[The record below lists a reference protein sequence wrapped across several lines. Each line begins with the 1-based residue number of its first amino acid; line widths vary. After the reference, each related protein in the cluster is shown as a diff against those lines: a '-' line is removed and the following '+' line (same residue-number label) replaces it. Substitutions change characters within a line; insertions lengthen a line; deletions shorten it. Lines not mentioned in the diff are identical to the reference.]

1 MRPGNLVPVD
11 SQGLRRAF
19 VDFFVARGHVEVPSS
34 GLVPHHP
41 RAPLFTNA
49 GMNQF
54 ISYFLGEEIPPF
66 KRATTVQKC
75 VRVRGKHDDI
85 EQVGR
90 SLKHLSF
97 FEMLGNFSFGD
108 YFKREAI
115 IFAWELLTEVLG
127 LEGERLWVTVY
138 NDDDESADI
147 WADEIGVPRERIQR
161 TGEDNF
167 WEMGDTGPCGPCSE
181 LHYDRGP
188 QWGAGGGPVGGSD
201 TRYVE
206 LWNLVFQSY
215 DRQVSGELVP
225 LPKPGVDTG
234 AGFER
239 MLVVL
244 QDVRSVWE
252 TDVLSRLV
260 GSAENLTGRRYGDD
274 AEADVALRVL
284 ADHARTMSFM
294 ISDGVFPSNEDRGY
308 VLRRIIRRAVLR
320 AYFLGT
326 TRLVCPGM
334 VAAVAEVMGEAYP
347 ELARDADFVAGVA
360 GREEERFRANLR
372 SGMSL
377 LEEELAAGEV
387 ISGETAF
394 RLHDTHGF
402 PIDLT
407 REVVAGRG
415 GRVDDDGFAA
425 AMHRQREQ
433 SREATRGKE
442 GSAHADLADYREI
455 VEQFGSTRFVGYDT
469 LEVAD
474 ARVLAVLAGDIAG
487 QVEIFLDRTPFYSE
501 AGGQVGDTGTIST
514 ATGRARVADTT
525 AALPGLHRHVAV
537 VEEGTISPGQEAV
550 ATVDGER
557 REAIRRNHTGTHLL
571 HWALREVLGPHV
583 KQHGSLV
590 APDRLRFDFSHY
602 AQVTRAEL
610 DKVED
615 LVNAQILADMGVF
628 TEEMPRARAE
638 ELGAIAFFGEKYGEH
653 VRVVHAGERS
663 VELCGGTHV
672 QRLGMIGPLEVVSE
686 SSIGSNLR
694 RVEALT
700 GTATLERLRSNEA
713 RLAHAASLLK
723 ASPDEL
729 GTAIERRLG
738 ELRDLQDE
746 LKATRQGALAG
757 EAASLAAEAI
767 AGAVVARRDGL
778 APDSLRELA
787 SAILA
792 RPGVQAVV
800 LGGSPGEGKV
810 TLVATVAKAFAV
822 PAPDLVAD
830 AARIVGGGGGG
841 RNPEL
846 AMAGGRDVS
855 RLDEALASA
864 RARLDGAV

>member
-1 MRPGNLVPVD
+1 MD
-11 SQGLRRAF
+11 SQVLRRAYL
-19 VDFFVARGHVEVPSS
+19 DFFVARGHVEVPSS

-54 ISYFLGEEIPPF
+54 ISYFLGEEIPPY
-66 KRATTVQKC
+66 KRATSAQKC

-85 EQVGR
+85 DQVGR
-90 SLKHLSF
+90 SVKHFSF

-108 YFKREAI
+108 YFKREAVLY
-115 IFAWELLTEVLG
+115 AWELLTEVLG
-127 LEGERLWVTVY
+127 LEAERLWVTVY
-138 NDDDESADI
+138 NDDDEAADI
-147 WADEIGVPRERIQR
+147 WADEIGVPREKIQR

-181 LHYDRGP
+181 IHYDRGP
-188 QWGAGGGPVGGSD
+188 QWGAGGGPVGGSE
-201 TRYVE
+201 TRYIE
-206 LWNLVFQSY
+206 LWNLVFQTY
-215 DRQVSGELVP
+215 DRQSSGELVP

-239 MLVVL
+239 ILMIL
-244 QDVRSVWE
+244 QDVPSAWE
-252 TDVLSRLV
+252 TDVLSRV
-260 GSAENLTGRRYGDD
+260 IDSAQSLTGRRYGED

-320 AYFLGT
+320 AHSLGVS
-326 TRLVCPGM
+326 RAVCPGL
-334 VAAVAEVMGEAYP
+334 VAAVVEVMGEAYP
-347 ELARDADFVAGVA
+347 DLAKNADFVANVA
-360 GREEERFRANLR
+360 GREEERFRGTLR

-377 LEEELAAGEV
+377 LEAELATGEV

-407 REVVAGRG
+407 REIVVARG
-415 GRVDDDGFAA
+415 GTVDDAGFAS
-425 AMHRQREQ
+425 AMGRQREQ
-433 SREATRGKE
+433 SREAVKGKGDA
-442 GSAHADLADYREI
+442 GSANLAQYREV
-455 VEQFGSTRFVGYDT
+455 VEQFGPTRFVGYET
-469 LEVAD
+469 VESE
-474 ARVLAVLAGDIAG
+474 ARVLAVLAGEG
-487 QVEIFLDRTPFYSE
+487 SGEGSGELEIFLDRTPFYAE

-514 ATGRARVADTT
+514 ATGRARVTGTT

-537 VEEGTISPGQEAV
+537 LEEGVLSPGQEAL
-550 ATVDGER
+550 ASVDAER
-557 REAIRRNHTGTHLL
+557 RAAVRRNHTGTHLL

-602 AQVTRAEL
+602 AQVSRAEL

-615 LVNAQILADMGVF
+615 LVNAEILADMGVV
-628 TEEMPRARAE
+628 TEELPRAEAE
-638 ELGAIAFFGEKYGEH
+638 AKGAIAFFGEKYGEH
-653 VRVVHAGERS
+653 VRVVHAGAHS

-672 QRLGMIGPLEVVSE
+672 ERLGMIGPVEVISE

-700 GTATLERLRSNEA
+700 GTATLERLRTNEA
-713 RLAHAASLLK
+713 RLAHAAGLLK

-729 GTAIERRLG
+729 GAAIERRLA
-738 ELRDLQDE
+738 ELREAQEE
-746 LKATRQGALAG
+746 LKGARQGALSA
-757 EAASLAAEAI
+757 EAATLAAAAK
-767 AGAVVARRDGL
+767 AGIVVFRRDGL
-778 APDSLRELA
+778 VADSLRDLA
-787 SAILA
+787 LSALS
-792 RPGVQAVV
+792 RPGMKVVV
-800 LGGSPGEGKV
+800 LGGSPEEGKV
-810 TLVATVAKAFAV
+810 TLVAAVAKGYPVGA
-822 PAPDLVAD
+822 PALL
-830 AARIVGGGGGG
+830 AAPARTVGGGGGG

-846 AMAGGRDVS
+846 AMAGGRDAS
-855 RLDEALASA
+855 RLDEAL
-864 RARLDGAV
+864 DAVREQLAQLERPSQ